1 MPKDIYTVYKIT
13 NTINDKVYIGITSR
27 LHKRWWGHKK
37 NAINKLNRPLYNAMA
52 KYGIDQ
58 FTITPICSTL
68 TREDLGIIEQQLIK
82 EHNSIVPNG
91 YNLTTGGE
99 MAYTVSE
106 QTKEKQRQNNLGK
119 TMAEETKA
127 KISRTNALVMKGN
140 TNGKGNKGRV
150 FSKETLQKMSDARKG
165 KPSPRK
171 GVILSKETRQKMS
184 IAAKNRTR

>member
-1 MPKDIYTVYKIT
+1 
-13 NTINDKVYIGITSR
+13 
-27 LHKRWWGHKK
+27 
-37 NAINKLNRPLYNAMA
+37 MA

-68 TREDLGIIEQQLIK
+68 TREDMGIIEQQLIK

-99 MAYTVSE
+99 MSYIVSE

-119 TMAEETKA
+119 TLSPEHKA
-127 KISRTNALVMKGN
+127 KIGRQNSISLKGN

-150 FSKETLQKMSDARKG
+150 FSKETRQKMSDASKG

-171 GVILSKETRQKMS
+171 GAILSKETRQKMS
-184 IAAKNRTR
+184 ESHKGKVPWNKGLKLGPGRTRLTDHS